1 MARLGLG
8 LNRGGEMR
16 EEIFPLPPSLS
27 RSLSHSF
34 LFRPGTLLA
43 TLSQWKISVALGLV
57 MVAVSSRLSVV
68 MRVVMEQPAVCA
80 CL

>member
-34 LFRPGTLLA
+34 LFRPGTFPA
-43 TLSQWKISVALGLV
+43 TLSQWKMSVALGLWPRLLRLGP
-57 MVAVSSRLSVV
+57 VSRRVSLLA
-68 MRVVMEQPAVCA
+68 MRVEISQP
-80 CL
+80 